1 MKYIDS
7 KNTFFNHYAND
18 LKEIKKVHTNQKSGY
33 IDNTYYPFYPGIF
46 VCSNEVHTNHI
57 YMKNFNYKNDIFLIN
72 YCISGRCEFH
82 VTKDKYL
89 YMKNNY
95 TSIGTLTITDSF
107 YYPTVYYLGFEIYI
121 CEDLLTD
128 ETKAILEN
136 FNIDLD
142 KLKQKYD
149 NDEHLTLL
157 ETNNNIQHLWLEIHN
172 HKNPPTG
179 LIRLNILKILYELL
193 NEKNVE
199 RANSSYLTKN
209 QAKIAKHVHDILTAD
224 ISKHIPIREIS
235 THTSISE
242 TSLKN
247 YFNSMYGMNVSDY
260 MRILRLKKAAELL
273 LNTNISIAE
282 ISEKCGYSNQGRFAK
297 AFKEHFGLLPLEY
310 RHSKI

>member
-1 MKYIDS
+1 
-7 KNTFFNHYAND
+7 
-18 LKEIKKVHTNQKSGY
+18 
-33 IDNTYYPFYPGIF
+33 
-46 VCSNEVHTNHI
+46 
-57 YMKNFNYKNDIFLIN
+57 MKNFNYKNDIFLIN

-107 YYPTVYYLGFEIYI
+107 YYPTGYYLGFEVYI
-121 CEDLLTD
+121 CEDL
-128 ETKAILEN
+128 
-136 FNIDLD
+136 
-142 KLKQKYD
+142 
-149 NDEHLTLL
+149 
-157 ETNNNIQHLWLEIHN
+157 
-172 HKNPPTG
+172 
-179 LIRLNILKILYELL
+179 
-193 NEKNVE
+193 
-199 RANSSYLTKN
+199 
-209 QAKIAKHVHDILTAD
+209 LTAD
-224 ISKHIPIREIS
+224 ISKHIPIHEIS